1 MNECKNQISILR
13 NILQKSN
20 DKHLIDYVFKKI
32 LPEIFDF
39 YMENYINPNII
50 YSIDDCYKL
59 YFTDLYNELSK
70 NYNLTTQD
78 TLIFRKKY
86 ERVIYI
92 IKLLK
97 DKNIY
102 VKDYKKEAIRILLTP
117 NITNYSM
124 YIDNLYLNKNRKSK
138 KCSNCNKY
146 HTNCN
151 EKIRSVSCTLRA
163 AGLMIFATN
172 LLS

>member
-1 MNECKNQISILR
+1 MKKNIFILYINEYKNRISILR

-20 DKHLIDYVFKKI
+20 DQGLIDYVFKKI

-39 YMENYINPNII
+39 YMENYNNPNII
-50 YSIDDCYKL
+50 YNIANCYKL

-70 NYNLTTQD
+70 NYKLTTQD

-86 ERVIYI
+86 ERVNYI

-102 VKDYKKEAIRILLTP
+102 VKDYKKEAIKILLTP
-117 NITNYSM
+117 NIKNYSM
-124 YIDNLYLNKNRKSK
+124 YIDNFYLNMNRTVK

-146 HTNCN
+146 HTNCD
-151 EKIRSVSCTLRA
+151 
-163 AGLMIFATN
+163 
-172 LLS
+172 

>member
-1 MNECKNQISILR
+1 MNEYKNQISILR

-32 LPEIFDF
+32 LPEIFYF

-50 YSIDDCYKL
+50 YNTDNCYKL
-59 YFTDLYNELSK
+59 YYTDLYNELSK
-70 NYNLTTQD
+70 HCKLTTQD

-86 ERVIYI
+86 ERVNYI

-102 VKDYKKEAIRILLTP
+102 VKDYKKEAIKILLTP
-117 NITNYSM
+117 NIKNYSM
-124 YIDNLYLNKNRKSK
+124 YIDNFYLNKNRKSK
-138 KCSNCNKY
+138 KCSNFNKY

-151 EKIRSVSCTLRA
+151 EKI
-163 AGLMIFATN
+163 
-172 LLS
+172 